1 MVSTSS
7 LRVADVRD
15 FFPWD
20 FLQKQPWCEANS
32 LIFQRGKLSQTD
44 FCQRSSSPR
53 QDSNAIPGKVVKSN
67 YMRTARNRE
76 GNAGRAAPAAR
87 MASSMRVLLVVI
99 LTITLT
105 TACRATGVKPLL
117 PLAGEQSSL
126 PPYITLVSWN
136 VHKQRDARLPA
147 DLHAVLQRQRPTL
160 IFLQEATAELLA
172 SPLMPGY
179 FAPSWHYPLRDG
191 SATGV
196 LTFSPVAPLH
206 SEGIP
211 TRWREVFLATPKMA
225 LATEYPLPDGTRLLA
240 VNVHCLNFERW
251 GTLKFGAQLAA
262 LKALMATHKGP
273 ILLAGDFNTWNQRR
287 LQLVTALARELQ
299 LTEVGEFSGALT
311 TGDHQSTVVN
321 WLLGIDRTLALD
333 RVYYRGLSPLSAT
346 VLPLTS
352 SDHRALQVTFAVGGA
367 SAIVPGWEPAAN

>member
-87 MASSMRVLLVVI
+87 MASSMRVLLVVV

-147 DLHAVLQRQRPTL
+147 DLHALVRQQRPTL
-160 IFLQEATAELLA
+160 VFLQEATAELLD
-172 SPLMPGY
+172 SPLLPGH
-179 FAPSWHYPLRDG
+179 FAPSWHYPWRAG

-196 LTFSPVAPLH
+196 LTFSQVAPTR
-206 SEGIP
+206 SDRIS
-211 TRWREVFLATPKMA
+211 TRWREFFLTTPKAA
-225 LATEYPLPDGTRLLA
+225 LATEYLLPDGTRLLA
-240 VNVHCLNFERW
+240 VNIHCLNFERW
-251 GTLKFGAQLAA
+251 GTLKLRSQLTV
-262 LKALMATHKGP
+262 LQALMATHRGA
-273 ILLAGDFNTWNQRR
+273 LLLVGDFNTWNQRR
-287 LQLVTALARELQ
+287 DLQLRE
-299 LTEVGEFSGALT
+299 VREFSGALT
-311 TGDHQSTVVN
+311 TGDRQSAVLN
-321 WLLGIDRTLALD
+321 WLLGIDRALALD
-333 RVYYRGLSPLSAT
+333 RVYYRGLTPLSAR
-346 VLPLTS
+346 VLPLKS
-352 SDHRALQVTFAVGGA
+352 SDHRALQVTFAVESA
-367 SAIVPGWEPAAN
+367 SEERREWVQ

>member
-1 MVSTSS
+1 
-7 LRVADVRD
+7 
-15 FFPWD
+15 
-20 FLQKQPWCEANS
+20 
-32 LIFQRGKLSQTD
+32 
-44 FCQRSSSPR
+44 
-53 QDSNAIPGKVVKSN
+53 
-67 YMRTARNRE
+67 
-76 GNAGRAAPAAR
+76 
-87 MASSMRVLLVVI
+87 LV
-99 LTITLT
+99 
-105 TACRATGVKPLL
+105 
-117 PLAGEQSSL
+117 
-126 PPYITLVSWN
+126 
-136 VHKQRDARLPA
+136 
-147 DLHAVLQRQRPTL
+147 
-160 IFLQEATAELLA
+160 FLQEATAELLA
-172 SPLMPGY
+172 SPLMPGH

-196 LTFSPVAPLH
+196 LTFSPVAPLR

-287 LQLVTALARELQ
+287 LRLVTALARDLQ
-299 LTEVGEFSGALT
+299 LTEVGEFTGALT
-311 TGDHQSTVVN
+311 TGDRQSAVVN

-333 RVYYRGLSPLSAT
+333 RVYYRGLSPLSAA

-352 SDHRALQVTFAVGGA
+352 SDHRALQVTFAVGGT
-367 SAIVPGWEPAAN
+367 SAMVPGWEPAVN